1 MPLMESGFFGWV
13 NVSRLGDSAE
23 ITNYLAQEAKVMVND
38 GKFYGDQGAGHLRII
53 YGVFADRQ
61 KSFEGIDRICAALSR
76 RAAEIGIIS

>member
-1 MPLMESGFFGWV
+1 
-13 NVSRLGDSAE
+13 
-23 ITNYLAQEAKVMVND
+23 MVND